1 MMPKDSSSLLSTQT
15 NTLVQRWIGES
26 LDSSSWFISVFKV
39 TGRYKDDSGINRQII
54 NKNTLPKLFKAVD
67 WTITTTRRTM
77 KIPRMKFIPFLGGS
91 KENQVA
97 LHIHAFIEI
106 PKPSEK
112 WPLHDELKKN
122 WQIYTNRVF
131 AKSVELSQE
140 LWLQELDTTRS
151 RNHLWYVQRNEGQDF
166 MFGAE
171 KVLYECKSCLI

>member
-1 MMPKDSSSLLSTQT
+1 MPHEINTSLSTQA
-15 NTLVQRWIGES
+15 NKSNLDWIGES
-26 LDSSSWFISVFKV
+26 LDNSQFFISVFKV
-39 TGRYKDDSGINRQII
+39 TGRYKDGFGINRQLI

-77 KIPRMKFIPFLGGS
+77 NQKTMKFIPFIGGT
-91 KENQVA
+91 KENQIA
-97 LHIHAFIEI
+97 IHIHAFIEI
-106 PKPSEK
+106 PCQEQK

-122 WQIYTNRVF
+122 WKIYTGRVF
-131 AKSVELSQE
+131 DKSIELSQE

>member
-15 NTLVQRWIGES
+15 NTLVQRWINES

-39 TGRYKDDSGINRQII
+39 TGRYKDGFGINRQLI
-54 NKNTLPKLFKAVD
+54 NKNTLPKLFKCVD

-112 WPLHDELKKN
+112 WSLHDELKKN
-122 WQIYTNRVF
+122 WQIYTYRIFTKN
-131 AKSVELSQE
+131 VEQE

-151 RNHLWYVQRNEGQDF
+151 RNHLWYVQRNEDREF
-166 MFGAE
+166 SFGTE
-171 KVLYECKSCLI
+171 KLLLDCKSCLI

>member
-1 MMPKDSSSLLSTQT
+1 MSNEINTSLSTQA
-15 NTLVQRWIGES
+15 NKSNLDWIGES
-26 LDSSSWFISVFKV
+26 LDNSQWFISVFKV
-39 TGRYKDDSGINRQII
+39 TGRYKDDSGINRQLV
-54 NKNTLPKLFKAVD
+54 NQNTLPKLFKAVD

-112 WPLHDELKKN
+112 WSLHDELKKN

-131 AKSVELSQE
+131 VKNVELSQE

>member
-1 MMPKDSSSLLSTQT
+1 MNQKT
-15 NTLVQRWIGES
+15 
-26 LDSSSWFISVFKV
+26 
-39 TGRYKDDSGINRQII
+39 
-54 NKNTLPKLFKAVD
+54 
-67 WTITTTRRTM
+67 
-77 KIPRMKFIPFLGGS
+77 MKFIPFIGGT
-91 KENQVA
+91 KENQIA
-97 LHIHAFIEI
+97 IHIHAFIEI
-106 PKPSEK
+106 PCQEQK

-131 AKSVELSQE
+131 AKNVELSQE

>member
-1 MMPKDSSSLLSTQT
+1 MPNEIYTSLSTQA
-15 NTLVQRWIGES
+15 NKLNLDWIGES
-26 LDSSSWFISVFKV
+26 LDSSHFFISVFKV
-39 TGRYKDDSGINRQII
+39 NGRYKDDSGINRQLI
-54 NKNTLPKLFKAVD
+54 NKNTLPKLFKTVD

-91 KENQVA
+91 KENQIA
-97 LHIHAFIEI
+97 THIHAFIEI

-112 WPLHDELKKN
+112 WLLHDELKKN

-131 AKSVELSQE
+131 AKNVEQE
-140 LWLQELDTTRS
+140 LWLQELDKTRS

>member
-1 MMPKDSSSLLSTQT
+1 MPHEINTNLSTQA
-15 NTLVQRWIGES
+15 NKSNLDWIGES
-26 LDSSSWFISVFKV
+26 LDSSHFFISVFKV
-39 TGRYKDDSGINRQII
+39 TGHYKDDFGINRQLI

-67 WTITTTRRTM
+67 WTITTTRRKM
-77 KIPRMKFIPFLGGS
+77 KIPKMKFIPFLGGS

-112 WPLHDELKKN
+112 WLLHDELKKN
-122 WQIYTNRVF
+122 WKIYTCRIFTFNI
-131 AKSVELSQE
+131 EISQE

-151 RNHLWYVQRNEGQDF
+151 RNHLWYVQRNEQDF
-166 MFGAE
+166 VFGAE

>member
-1 MMPKDSSSLLSTQT
+1 MPNEINTNLLSQA
-15 NTLVQRWIGES
+15 NKSNLDWIGES
-26 LDSSSWFISVFKV
+26 LDNSQWFISVFKV
-39 TGRYKDDSGINRQII
+39 TGRYKDDSGINRQLI

-77 KIPRMKFIPFLGGS
+77 KIPKMKFIPFLGGS

-106 PKPSEK
+106 PCQEK
-112 WPLHDELKKN
+112 KWSLHDELKKN

-131 AKSVELSQE
+131 AKNVEQE
-140 LWLQELDTTRS
+140 LWLQELDVTRS
-151 RNHLWYVQRNEGQDF
+151 RNHLWYVQRNEQDF
-166 MFGAE
+166 VFGAE